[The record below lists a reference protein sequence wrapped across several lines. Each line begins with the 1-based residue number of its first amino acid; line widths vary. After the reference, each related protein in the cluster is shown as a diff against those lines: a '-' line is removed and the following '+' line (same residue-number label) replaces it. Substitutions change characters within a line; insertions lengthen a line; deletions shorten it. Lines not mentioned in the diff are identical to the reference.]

1 LAAPGGER
9 GFANDD
15 LAKANALA
23 RAQHQAE
30 VLCSG
35 FDATTL
41 YRFKSAKPLVEHWD
55 CSTVGSGI
63 SCGFDGQAICQLEV
77 KDTKEE
83 ETCGK

>member
-1 LAAPGGER
+1 MPGGDR
-9 GFANDD
+9 GFAGND
-15 LAKANALA
+15 LAKADARA

-35 FDATTL
+35 FGATTL
-41 YRFKSAKPLVEHWD
+41 YRFKSAKPEAEQWD

-63 SCGFDGQAICQLEV
+63 SCGFEGQAICQLEV

-83 ETCGK
+83 ETCSK